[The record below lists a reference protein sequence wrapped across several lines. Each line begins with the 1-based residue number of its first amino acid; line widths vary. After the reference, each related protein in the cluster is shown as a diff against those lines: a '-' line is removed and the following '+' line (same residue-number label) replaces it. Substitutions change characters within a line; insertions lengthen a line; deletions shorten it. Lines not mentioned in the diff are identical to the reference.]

1 MAVINH
7 WHGLIV
13 GIQYSMAESLFIS
26 IDVLCLVASE
36 RRNDDSNSQA
46 ISCIGHLYSSEDY
59 QLLAVT

>member
-26 IDVLCLVASE
+26 FIDVLCLVASE
-36 RRNDDSNSQA
+36 RRNDDPSSQA
-46 ISCIGHLYSSEDY
+46 NIMHRPPI
-59 QLLAVT
+59 